1 MSEVK
6 SDAAPPVP
14 PATKAE
20 AAKVA
25 KAEKAEAAKVA
36 KAEKFDGHLAKG
48 KAITTK
54 RGIVAD
60 GAGINIV
67 DLADE
72 GRVAFDKLVKSG
84 HIETK

>member
-1 MSEVK
+1 MSDVK

-25 KAEKAEAAKVA
+25 KAEKKP
-36 KAEKFDGHLAKG
+36 KAEKFDGHVAKG
-48 KAITTK
+48 KSITTK
-54 RGIVAD
+54 RGIIAD

-84 HIETK
+84 HIEKK